1 VQMKIQNTHK
11 CANDEQ
17 LNEL

>member
-1 VQMKIQNTHK
+1 MKIQNAHK
-11 CANDEQ
+11 CANNEQ